1 MKKIFWCL
9 TALLGFSLLTACIQ
23 VTKSTIYNRD
33 VTEFA
38 EWLADS
44 DLVLVDVRTAQ
55 EYADGHI
62 EGAINI
68 DIADEQGFAKKILET
83 YPKEQKI
90 AVYCEDGTRA
100 HQAATKLAHR
110 GYNVLKLDGG
120 INAWKEANMP
130 VVTP

>member
-9 TALLGFSLLTACIQ
+9 TALLGLSLLTACIQ
-23 VTKSTIYNRD
+23 VVKSTVYNRD

-68 DIADEQGFAKKILET
+68 DLADEKGFVTKIQNT

-90 AVYCEDGTRA
+90 AVYCEDGDRA
-100 HQAATKLAHR
+100 QQAATKLAHS
-110 GYNVLKLDGG
+110 GYSVLKLDGG
-120 INAWKEANMP
+120 IKAWKEANMP